1 MDVSLRIYRTTQK
14 PYWIDRSHP
23 SVSRRAGI
31 IMAMARLGREKLT
44 LETVKTSMLL
54 WLQRKGLTTQTLEQI
69 DENAGSLTRGSR

>member
-1 MDVSLRIYRTTQK
+1 
-14 PYWIDRSHP
+14 
-23 SVSRRAGI
+23 
-31 IMAMARLGREKLT
+31 MAMARLGREKLT